1 MEGDLLYARRAAPE
15 TPEQRL
21 HAANVVRLGFRE
33 RNDVLEG
40 LHTADFVAGLRGVGF
55 VYVMHEANMA
65 VVVSADEG
73 HRDPLR
79 AKHGGWIRG
88 VGFVYVTH
96 EPTIAVVISA
106 DEGHRDPHSRGHGKY
121 TLTCKG
127 QSSRSL

>member
-106 DEGHRDPHSRGHGKY
+106 DKGHRDAHSRGHGKY